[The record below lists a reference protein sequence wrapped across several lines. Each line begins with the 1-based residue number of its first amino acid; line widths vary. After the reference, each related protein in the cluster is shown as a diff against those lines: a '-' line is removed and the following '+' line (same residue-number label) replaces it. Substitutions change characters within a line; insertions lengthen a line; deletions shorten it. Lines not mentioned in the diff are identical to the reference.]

1 LLLLLAIEVEG
12 GRKVLQS
19 LECHSGH
26 GQNDPLKLEEKKK
39 DRDLADQ
46 KRRKTSEKLEET
58 REGMNVFTSFA
69 IETVTI

>member
-1 LLLLLAIEVEG
+1 
-12 GRKVLQS
+12 
-19 LECHSGH
+19 
-26 GQNDPLKLEEKKK
+26 LEEKKK